1 MDRVAELSVEG
12 EIGLRFQL
20 VAEIEGNSCQL
31 ERSQEN
37 DIAASTGN
45 ASHLRITV
53 SGESAITIE
62 YRNHPGLDRVVSE
75 LETIAQAKLLKDVIK
90 VSFNGALS
98 YR

>member
-53 SGESAITIE
+53 SGESAIAIE
-62 YRNHPGLDRVVSE
+62 YCDHPGLDRVVSE
-75 LETIAQAKLLKDVIK
+75 FKTIAQAKLLKDVIK

>member
-12 EIGLRFQL
+12 EIGLRFQP
-20 VAEIEGNSCQL
+20 VAQIEGNSCQL
-31 ERSQEN
+31 GRSQEN
-37 DIAASTGN
+37 DVAASTGN

-53 SGESAITIE
+53 SGELATAIE
-62 YRNHPGLDRVVSE
+62 DRDHPGLDRVVSE
-75 LETIAQAKLLKDVIK
+75 FKTIAQAKLLKDVIE